1 MVKDQVAKITDSFI
15 SGDLSS
21 MENMYETV
29 YSMVL
34 EAIGTGTA
42 KEVKEQ
48 FSDFYEK
55 EEQLSEIMGVMDSS
69 DTEMKQATVQYW
81 FGQIKA
87 LTDLLSGHVKQEQ
100 ERQDFLELSKCSKH
114 LNACLF
120 IINEHPRISGTDL
133 KQQLQLKDSNFSNF
147 LKRIEH
153 YQLLNV
159 IKSGNTKYYMLSPQG
174 RRYLQKST
182 ALQPQK
188 TSRKLYDEEFLACF
202 LRFLASELRSSER
215 PSVANVILQMN
226 LHGNKG
232 SALIGNSRMVRY
244 AIKQVF
250 TASEQSQRQKV
261 LAIFSGV
268 DRDYC
273 SDTSTSY
280 ETTYMLRQRQWI
292 DTRGGPY
299 EKQYRRNSS
308 KADT

>member
-133 KQQLQLKDSNFSNF
+133 KQQL
-147 LKRIEH
+147 
-153 YQLLNV
+153 
-159 IKSGNTKYYMLSPQG
+159 
-174 RRYLQKST
+174 LQIS
-182 ALQPQK
+182 
-188 TSRKLYDEEFLACF
+188 
-202 LRFLASELRSSER
+202 
-215 PSVANVILQMN
+215 
-226 LHGNKG
+226 
-232 SALIGNSRMVRY
+232 
-244 AIKQVF
+244 
-250 TASEQSQRQKV
+250 
-261 LAIFSGV
+261 
-268 DRDYC
+268 
-273 SDTSTSY
+273 
-280 ETTYMLRQRQWI
+280 
-292 DTRGGPY
+292 TRGGQRSDCSPHTPVST
-299 EKQYRRNSS
+299 ETAPTECPGSS
-308 KADT
+308 TKNRWTCSVSLQS